1 MAYELDRSQII
12 SKWKYLQVKK
22 NLKGIWMWFQEKKN
36 LKLGYLQKI
45 MYLNIFGSMKK
56 HGKWFYI

>member
-1 MAYELDRSQII
+1 MKIFAG
-12 SKWKYLQVKK
+12 KK
-22 NLKGIWMWFQEKKN
+22 KILKVFECDFKKKKN